1 MPLLSFID
9 SERQSS
15 ADGPQ
20 TFEFQKKAIPGR
32 LNEVVLRFSCL
43 QFAVAVIAVVLLP
56 LLLFIVLER
65 Q

>member
-9 SERQSS
+9 LERQSS

-43 QFAVAVIAVVLLP
+43 QFAVAFIAVN
-56 LLLFIVLER
+56 
-65 Q
+65 